1 MLLTGAPFFS
11 FLLVVTVKNQSEIN
25 ETPMKDKISL
35 LLLFFLPFTGCLKA
49 QVPTVPISIS
59 KDSEMSFG
67 TIAVSS
73 GGGTV
78 VLHPSGSRTASGG
91 IMLPSLTGTVSAA
104 RFTVTGDAGY
114 TYAIT
119 LPATDFVLTNTV
131 SSATMTINVFTS
143 TPSATGTLSGGTE
156 TVLVGA
162 TLNVSGSQT
171 AGSYTNAAG
180 FEVTVQY
187 N

>member
-1 MLLTGAPFFS
+1 MERPFFL
-11 FLLVVTVKNQSEIN
+11 FLTIAVPGKTQSGIN
-25 ETPMKDKISL
+25 ETRTPMKEKIVL
-35 LLLFFLPFTGCLKA
+35 LLLFFLLFSGPVIA
-49 QVPTVPISIS
+49 QASISIF
-59 KDSEMSFG
+59 KNTDMNFG
-67 TIAVSS
+67 TIAASS

-78 VLHPSGSRTASGG
+78 VLSASGSRTVSGG
-91 IMLPSLTGTVSAA
+91 IILPSLTGIVSAA
-104 RFTVTGDAGY
+104 QFTVTGEPGY

-119 LPATDFVLTNTV
+119 LPADFTLYESGVGPAFMVAN
-131 SSATMTINVFTS
+131 AFTS

-171 AGSYTNAAG
+171 AGSYSNSAS
-180 FEVTVQY
+180 FEVTVNY

>member
-1 MLLTGAPFFS
+1 
-11 FLLVVTVKNQSEIN
+11 
-25 ETPMKDKISL
+25 MKEKIVL
-35 LLLFFLPFTGCLKA
+35 LLLFFLLFTGHLIA
-49 QVPTVPISIS
+49 QVSISIL
-59 KDSEMSFG
+59 KNTDMNFG

-73 GGGTV
+73 GGTV
-78 VLHPSGSRTASGG
+78 VLSPSGSRSASGG
-91 IMLPSLTGTVSAA
+91 LILPSFTGTVTAA
-104 RFTVTGDAGY
+104 QFTVTGEPGY

-119 LPATDFVLTNTV
+119 LPADFTLYESGVGPE
-131 SSATMTINVFTS
+131 TMVVTTFTC
-143 TPSATGTLSGGTE
+143 TPSFNGTLLGGTE

-180 FEVTVQY
+180 FEVSVNY